1 MAKHG
6 VVSVNS
12 EGEVTFTEGTGIV
25 KYASDA
31 LSTLVSTDKAV
42 VGYGSL
48 VQKVSLFVAG
58 NVAGIHSGTGRFGV
72 GIAGKNIYF
81 GK

>member
-6 VVSVNS
+6 VVSVDS
-12 EGEVTFTEGTGIV
+12 EGNVTFAEGTGFV
-25 KYASDA
+25 NYASDA
-31 LSTLVSTDKAV
+31 LSTMVSTDKAV
-42 VGYGSL
+42 VGYGAL
-48 VQKVSLFVAG
+48 VQRVGLFVAG
-58 NVAGIHSGTGRFGV
+58 NVAGIQSGTGRFGV